1 MIYSWSTKSY
11 SHADNAVIL
20 EIEGQNK
27 QTIESYVIVIIW
39 GLTKILHDNKMGGVG
54 VGRWGAP
61 LPSPFLVKFCI
72 IFKEFSLRLISN

>member
-39 GLTKILHDNKMGGVG
+39 GLTKSLHGNKMGGVG
-54 VGRWGAP
+54 VGWWGVPPP
-61 LPSPFLVKFCI
+61 LPLVGEI
-72 IFKEFSLRLISN
+72 LYYI